1 MGERRKCGEIQ
12 CWIRPSTSKL
22 FILIR
27 ATSSSC
33 ECAPSVFLF
42 RRLCT
47 ARRLPR
53 CAKRKRASRRVN
65 LPCAAA
71 WNGCVQNFASVACA
85 FDWRSLEC
93 ARRSKPPLERPF
105 VKAAFQRVQA
115 CISKRVG
122 FDGTADRHT

>member
-1 MGERRKCGEIQ
+1 M
-12 CWIRPSTSKL
+12 SKL

-27 ATSSSC
+27 LLHRHVYVHRLHFCSVVFALRGDCRDPQKGKEHLATLIC
-33 ECAPSVFLF
+33 RVQ
-42 RRLCT
+42 
-47 ARRLPR
+47 PR
-53 CAKRKRASRRVN
+53 GTVAFKTSRRS
-65 LPCAAA
+65 P
-71 WNGCVQNFASVACA
+71 CA
-85 FDWRSLEC
+85 FDWRSLAC